1 MNQLGFPSDVTPQ
14 EVAREKTFGG
24 SIDLCRKA
32 AGLEPKQVT
41 DAVRT
46 SEGKPVD
53 KAAWSRWVNDNE
65 GVEWPKLVQ
74 IMDKCGNDAP
84 LLWMLH
90 ARGYDLSSLRR
101 QETDIERENRL
112 LREELIRERQERE
125 LERRLFREL
134 RVAEV
139 A

>member
-14 EVAREKTFGG
+14 EIAREKTFGG
-24 SIDLCRKA
+24 SVGLCAKA

-41 DAVRT
+41 DAVKT
-46 SEGKPVD
+46 SEGKGVD

-65 GVEWPKLVQ
+65 GIEWPKLVQ

-84 LLWMLH
+84 LLWMLY
-90 ARGYDLSSLRR
+90 ARGYDLGSLRKR
-101 QETDIERENRL
+101 ETELERKLRIAEERVAEMERE
-112 LREELIRERQERE
+112 RET
-125 LERRLFREL
+125 ERRLFRDL
-134 RVAEV
+134 RLA

>member
-1 MNQLGFPSDVTPQ
+1 VSQLGFPSEVTPQ
-14 EVAREKTFGG
+14 EIAREKSFGG
-24 SIDLCRKA
+24 AIDLCRKA
-32 AGLEPKQVT
+32 AALEPKQVT
-41 DAVRT
+41 DSVRT

-65 GVEWPKLVQ
+65 GIEWPKLRQ

-90 ARGYDLSSLRR
+90 DRGYDITSLRR
-101 QETDIERENRL
+101 RET
-112 LREELIRERQERE
+112 ELERE
-125 LERRLFREL
+125 LREAREALAKERAERAVERRLFTEL
-134 RVAEV
+134 RIA

>member
-1 MNQLGFPSDVTPQ
+1 MSQLGFPCEVTAQ

-32 AGLEPKQVT
+32 AALEPKQVT

-46 SEGKPVD
+46 SEGKAVD

-65 GVEWPKLVQ
+65 GVEWQKLVQ

-90 ARGYDLSSLRR
+90 ARGYEITSLRR
-101 QETDIERENRL
+101 RETELERK
-112 LREELIRERQERE
+112 LREAEEALAKEKAERAM
-125 LERRLFREL
+125 ERRLFTEL
-134 RVAEV
+134 RIA

>member
-1 MNQLGFPSDVTPQ
+1 MNQLGFPSVVTSQ
-14 EVAREKTFGG
+14 EIAREKSFGG
-24 SIDLCRKA
+24 AIALCAKA

-41 DAVRT
+41 DAVKT
-46 SEGKPVD
+46 SEGKAVD

-90 ARGYDLSSLRR
+90 ARGYDVSSLRR
-101 QETDIERENRL
+101 RETELEKELRLAREQLAQERAEREV
-112 LREELIRERQERE
+112 
-125 LERRLFREL
+125 ERRLFREL
-134 RVAEV
+134 RVPA
-139 A
+139 